1 MKTHTFDGQELTTAQ
16 IRAIVPCF
24 RPDAILKH
32 LKAGRN
38 TKDAMLNYVPP
49 KAKPGAA
56 SQFVIGKP
64 PGFARACNSNMR

>member
-1 MKTHTFDGQELTTAQ
+1 MKTHKFNSAHMTVKQ

-32 LKAGRN
+32 LAAGRN

-56 SQFVIGKP
+56 SQFCIGKT
-64 PGFARACNSNMR
+64 PGYARACNSNMR

>member
-1 MKTHTFDGQELTTAQ
+1 MKLYTFNGQPMTTAQ

-49 KAKPGAA
+49 KAKPGPG

>member
-1 MKTHTFDGQELTTAQ
+1 MVRYTFDGQELTTAQ

-24 RPDAILKH
+24 RTDAILKH

-56 SQFVIGKP
+56 SQFCIGKP
-64 PGFARACNSNMR
+64 PDFARACNSNMR

>member
-1 MKTHTFDGQELTTAQ
+1 MKTYTFDGQELTTAQ

-32 LKAGRN
+32 LAAGRN

-49 KAKPGAA
+49 KAKPGPA
-56 SQFVIGKP
+56 SQFCIGKT
-64 PGFARACNSNMR
+64 PGYARACNSNMR